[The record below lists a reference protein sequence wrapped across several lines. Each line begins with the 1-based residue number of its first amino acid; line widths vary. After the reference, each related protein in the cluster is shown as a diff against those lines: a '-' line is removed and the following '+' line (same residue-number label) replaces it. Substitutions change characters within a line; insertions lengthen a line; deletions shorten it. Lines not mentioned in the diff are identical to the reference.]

1 MRTKAVFLAG
11 ISAVVSIL
19 TAPFD
24 FFILLAI
31 GSILL
36 WFGRARWTDGFIST
50 YLQYARKVCV
60 RMIVFDVLWAALALS
75 SPLAFAGAMT
85 GGANLPEQ
93 IVQEVTLTQQLSS
106 QAQSLVQQIDQY
118 QNMVQNMATLP
129 QSLMGQINGALDGLV
144 NLTSQAQTLSMSGQN
159 LSSQFAQLQT
169 GQSQT
174 NADAYTNDYAQISSN
189 LAQVDNNALQ
199 AANLNPSNF
208 ATTAQAQQAISNA
221 LANPQ
226 SRNALLQGSVAAG
239 QALVAQ
245 TAQLVQTTNAEATM
259 QAAANK
265 AQLAKQNA
273 DLQANTNVIN
283 GMFSGGP
290 LTSNAPSLAS
300 YSLSGY

>member
-1 MRTKAVFLAG
+1 MKNGKVKRIIAALVFTALAG
-11 ISAVVSIL
+11 CEPS
-19 TAPFD
+19 
-24 FFILLAI
+24 
-31 GSILL
+31 
-36 WFGRARWTDGFIST
+36 
-50 YLQYARKVCV
+50 
-60 RMIVFDVLWAALALS
+60 
-75 SPLAFAGAMT
+75 LAFAGTMT

-118 QNMVQNMATLP
+118 QNMVQNMTTLP
-129 QSLMGQINGALDGLV
+129 QSLMSQINGALDSLT
-144 NLTSQAQTLSMSGQN
+144 NLTSQAQALSMSGQN
-159 LSSQFAQLQT
+159 LSSQFAQMQT
-169 GQSQT
+169 GQNQT
-174 NADAYTNDYAQISSN
+174 NADAYAQNYQQISNN
-189 LAQVDNNALQ
+189 LSQADNNALQ

-245 TAQLVQTTNAEATM
+245 SAQLVQTTNAEATM
-259 QAAANK
+259 QASVNK
-265 AQLAKQNA
+265 ANLARQNA
-273 DLQANTNVIN
+273 DLQMSTNALSA
-283 GMFSGGP
+283 MDSGGP